1 MRAVVESVEGKMVR
15 CLMENGDILTVAR
28 QQFPE
33 EVKEGDVIKLS
44 FSLDAEG
51 TKRQKE
57 LMAGLTS

>member
-15 CLMENGDILTVAR
+15 CLMENGDILTVGR
-28 QQFPE
+28 QQLPDD
-33 EVKEGDVIKLS
+33 VKEGDVIKLS
-44 FSLDAEG
+44 FTLDTES